1 MSRSSVGIKGG
12 SGAGKDIPGRENLM
26 AKGWESLENSD
37 KLKVA
42 EAAGMRPEAEAEGRK
57 SRGQSVRIGWGL
69 GLFSQLL
76 RTVACKLESAMEA

>member
-12 SGAGKDIPGRENLM
+12 TGAGKDIPGRENLM

-42 EAAGMRPEAEAEGRK
+42 EAAGM
-57 SRGQSVRIGWGL
+57 
-69 GLFSQLL
+69 
-76 RTVACKLESAMEA
+76 